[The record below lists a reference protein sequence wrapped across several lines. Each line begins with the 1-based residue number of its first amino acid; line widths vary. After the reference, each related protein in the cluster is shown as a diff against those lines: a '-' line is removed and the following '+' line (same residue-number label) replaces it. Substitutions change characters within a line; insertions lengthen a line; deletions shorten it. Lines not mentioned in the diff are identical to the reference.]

1 MLRGHRV
8 AGVERWTL
16 TGTFELISTLRY
28 ASGTYICAYIS
39 NVERSALTTV
49 GIRDLARRAS
59 AIVRGV
65 RETGEPAI
73 VTDRGRPV
81 GVLYPI
87 DADSLE
93 DYVLANAPEFVTS
106 MREADEDLA
115 AGRTVSLDELLAAG
129 SRG

>member
-1 MLRGHRV
+1 M
-8 AGVERWTL
+8 
-16 TGTFELISTLRY
+16 
-28 ASGTYICAYIS
+28 
-39 NVERSALTTV
+39 TTV

-87 DADSLE
+87 DPDALE

-106 MREADEDLA
+106 LREADEDLA
-115 AGRTVSLDELLAAG
+115 AGRTVSLDELLTTG

>member
-1 MLRGHRV
+1 MRASD
-8 AGVERWTL
+8 AGDSK
-16 TGTFELISTLRY
+16 GTFELASTLRY
-28 ASGTYICAYIS
+28 ASCTYFRTYIS
-39 NVERSALTTV
+39 QRREEPVTTV

-65 RETGEPAI
+65 RETGQPAI

-87 DADSLE
+87 DADALE

-115 AGRTVSLDELLAAG
+115 AGRTVSLDELLATG